1 MFRTFFLASA
11 VAAIAILITA
21 SESSAITISRNN
33 PYRSFNLSG
42 VNYGSVQWEKSHG
55 KSSKSWS
62 SGNTSRR
69 WFRGRR

>member
-1 MFRTFFLASA
+1 MFRTLIFATA
-11 VAAIAILITA
+11 VAAIAILAAA
-21 SESSAITISRNN
+21 SDSTAITISRNN

-55 KSSKSWS
+55 KSSKSWT